1 MAGFLPEV
9 EGPVDFRSRIWDGGR
24 GEESV
29 AFQC

>member
-1 MAGFLPEV
+1 MGGFLSEV
-9 EGPVDFRSRIWDGGR
+9 EVPVDFRSRIGDGSR